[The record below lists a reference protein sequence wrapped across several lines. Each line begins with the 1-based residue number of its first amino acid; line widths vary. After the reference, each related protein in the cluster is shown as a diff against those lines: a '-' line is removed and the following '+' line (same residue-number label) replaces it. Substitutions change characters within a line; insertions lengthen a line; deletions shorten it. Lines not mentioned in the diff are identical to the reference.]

1 MGRIIFFVLLAVA
14 AYLVWKS
21 LQRAGRRT
29 DPKPPPA
36 ATQAMVSCA
45 HCGLHLPQTDAL
57 VDGNRYFCSD
67 EHRRLSAS
75 A

>member
-1 MGRIIFFVLLAVA
+1 MGRIIFFVLLALA

-21 LQRAGRRT
+21 LQRAGQRT
-29 DPKPPPA
+29 DPKPPPVA
-36 ATQAMVSCA
+36 AQAMVSCA
-45 HCGLHLPQTDAL
+45 HCGLHLPQADAL
-57 VDGNRYFCSD
+57 VAGNRYFCSD

>member
-21 LQRAGRRT
+21 LLRAGRRT
-29 DPKPPPA
+29 DAQPPA
-36 ATQAMVSCA
+36 ATAQAMVSCA
-45 HCGLHLPQTDAL
+45 HCGLHLPQADAL
-57 VDGNRYFCSD
+57 VVGNRYFCSD